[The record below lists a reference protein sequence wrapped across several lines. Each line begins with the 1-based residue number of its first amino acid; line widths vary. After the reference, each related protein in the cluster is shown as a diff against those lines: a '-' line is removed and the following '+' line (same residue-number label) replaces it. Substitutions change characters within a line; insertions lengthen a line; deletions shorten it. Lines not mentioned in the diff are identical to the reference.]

1 MAPFVVTCYFS
12 LCMVVTRYAA
22 SILCFPAYPIAEPSL
37 SDPQIALSVDDLDTS
52 LPHLF
57 ARREGCVPHPL
68 GGSGRESPHTSV
80 GGRRLAA
87 ACCVHLPGL

>member
-12 LCMVVTRYAA
+12 LCMVVTRDAA
-22 SILCFPAYPIAEPSL
+22 SVLCSLSYPIAEPSL

-52 LPHLF
+52 LPHLC

-80 GGRRLAA
+80 GARRLGA
-87 ACCVHLPGL
+87 ACCVLLLGL